1 MLKRASAVVARSG
14 RRTRSMEVGGLTE
27 RILPWYCTTVPALF
41 AYDKSL
47 SNIKTMVEEL
57 DPSAFVGALYRK
69 VLLSVK
75 ASNAIP
81 SEDDGFHFHS
91 QFSAEFAARSKRSG
105 AKAEELVRLL
115 TKRRRADVDAEHA
128 NSSDE
133 EDNELKELFDGPEP
147 NARVTDYADMLLDE
161 ATKHLARFV
170 RGESAESAEES
181 KLRPLENKP
190 QVFEKN
196 KKTKKEDEVEK
207 KVSRGAQDKPQD
219 RFDEKIDNSDAP
231 FVSKLREKV
240 HALNDGAAAT
250 VVDDEDDEM
259 ALRNPYYPEIKG
271 LKYAPWQLEASEEP
285 YEMVELDKSSYL
297 WVDTEEKLVQMMKSL
312 TAAEARVIAVD
323 LEHHSYRS
331 YMGLTCLMQISTA
344 REDFL
349 VDTLALRGKLQTLN
363 LIFCDPEKVKVLH
376 GSDMDILWL
385 QRDLGLYIVNL
396 FDTGR
401 AARLLQYPRFSLAY
415 MLKRHCNIDA
425 DKQYQLADW
434 RTRPLDKNMVKY
446 AREDTR
452 YLLFIYDQL
461 KKELLQAGAK
471 SRESLLFQALQ
482 NSSKLCLQVYEKPQ
496 PTEEDALA
504 VGEKLKGT
512 VNIRDL
518 SELQKRVI
526 VALYLWRDRIA
537 RQEDESVAYV
547 MPNHVL
553 MKLTKH
559 LPVRSDELFRA
570 CHPVPLLIR
579 KHALQITKMIVAEKT
594 KLAEK
599 EAKTQQ
605 EPEPAVTTKPTR
617 KTWNE
622 DGEEQKLALSS
633 LKRVGRADYNRPLA
647 LGINA
652 SESIDEPESAATLLE
667 KVNAMVASTTFTIAE
682 SEPVETS
689 DAKPTSLLATPSMED
704 KSGDEMKPKMPQS
717 ISEAYHMSNRSKRR
731 KTTAVDTSSASQVKD
746 RAHEFMQK
754 VDGDDTKADD
764 ESGFKGFDYAA
775 ASTQITGAKF
785 QLKKDEDEDRRGRK
799 GGRGGRGG
807 RGGTTRNRQ
816 ATTQTV
822 WLGHKAQKRFSA
834 ILENKRSRG
843 RDLSMARSDS
853 LKRVSPTSFESDGGE
868 GAAKKSKTSVDVASE
883 AAATVRSG
891 PLETE
896 HSEVDSIEAGED
908 AQKSA
913 LSANNDVNHQRQ
925 DGEQDVEMGDAEA
938 SEMTEAKITK
948 NNDVAKSSSK
958 KSAKKRAK
966 PAGKAAINGKTEAK
980 AKPKAKPKAK
990 AKAKAKAAPK
1000 RKTRTQGD
1008 KVKENAPLAA
1018 PFFVETGAEWNNTN
1032 IDFDE
1037 LNTLR
1042 SMWELPAAC
1051 HILWLLQSPLTLRFS
1066 NTLLEY
1072 EAALLKPEDSPVL
1085 EDVFTKLL
1093 LKKSERACL
1102 SAGIG
1107 LKYEW
1112 WNKQLRIY
1120 YLDMYDKWYALLR
1133 KAGERLPETFSQD
1146 EDDDDSSVSDS
1157 KTDEQVDV
1165 ELTDDEWLTLD
1176 ILKARLETLG
1186 VVCPLKHQSFADL
1199 SIDLRC
1205 KILLNLCEAV
1215 VDDPANTGRS
1225 TRGTSGQRPRWTF
1238 VLFFPAVLR
1247 GAAAVQIGTGDTT
1260 VGALGEGD
1268 DAFRSMLKATKE
1280 IRGRKIRGE
1289 QELLDHL
1296 EVIVEQIEDENEA
1309 RARQLEKANRLAILE
1324 AIPRKRSLRLQV
1336 KQLEKMEKHQEE
1348 LEHQKEMSM
1357 EEIADMRRAELL
1369 RKVEREAEKEV
1380 RDAER
1385 EARRLHR
1392 EQVEREEAQAE
1403 REKRRLRRVEKELEE
1418 ERLEQQAEEDRRKQ
1432 EEAREL
1438 RARQRSAEEEWQQV
1452 EQGTRTQ
1459 WKKQHQPPQHRS
1471 QSRLQRLWCHEVA
1484 GRYRISAPEEKC
1496 TFLRK
1501 KIEIHSE

>member
-1 MLKRASAVVARSG
+1 MA
-14 RRTRSMEVGGLTE
+14 
-27 RILPWYCTTVPALF
+27 
-41 AYDKSL
+41 
-47 SNIKTMVEEL
+47 EEL

-133 EDNELKELFDGPEP
+133 EDNELQELFDGPEP

-170 RGESAESAEES
+170 RGESAESAEEP
-181 KLRPLENKP
+181 KLRPLENNP
-190 QVFEKN
+190 QVFEKS

-259 ALRNPYYPEIKG
+259 APRNPYYPEIKG

-297 WVDTEEKLVQMMKSL
+297 WVDTEKKLVQMMKSL

-363 LIFCDPEKVKVLH
+363 LVFCDPEKVKVLH

-622 DGEEQKLALSS
+622 NGEEQKLALSS
-633 LKRVGRADYNRPLA
+633 LKSVGRAEYAPWKSGQRKAGVATDAASTGSSSSSYNRPLA

-746 RAHEFMQK
+746 RAQEFMQK
-754 VDGDDTKADD
+754 VDEDDTKADD

-807 RGGTTRNRQ
+807 RGGHNKKQ
-816 ATTQTV
+816 AGYNPFV
-822 WLGHKAQKRFSA
+822 AMSGK
-834 ILENKRSRG
+834 G
-843 RDLSMARSDS
+843 
-853 LKRVSPTSFESDGGE
+853 
-868 GAAKKSKTSVDVASE
+868 KKDPNE
-883 AAATVRSG
+883 
-891 PLETE
+891 P
-896 HSEVDSIEAGED
+896 
-908 AQKSA
+908 
-913 LSANNDVNHQRQ
+913 
-925 DGEQDVEMGDAEA
+925 
-938 SEMTEAKITK
+938 
-948 NNDVAKSSSK
+948 
-958 KSAKKRAK
+958 
-966 PAGKAAINGKTEAK
+966 KAA
-980 AKPKAKPKAK
+980 
-990 AKAKAKAAPK
+990 
-1000 RKTRTQGD
+1000 
-1008 KVKENAPLAA
+1008 
-1018 PFFVETGAEWNNTN
+1018 
-1032 IDFDE
+1032 
-1037 LNTLR
+1037 
-1042 SMWELPAAC
+1042 
-1051 HILWLLQSPLTLRFS
+1051 
-1066 NTLLEY
+1066 
-1072 EAALLKPEDSPVL
+1072 
-1085 EDVFTKLL
+1085 
-1093 LKKSERACL
+1093 
-1102 SAGIG
+1102 
-1107 LKYEW
+1107 
-1112 WNKQLRIY
+1112 
-1120 YLDMYDKWYALLR
+1120 
-1133 KAGERLPETFSQD
+1133 
-1146 EDDDDSSVSDS
+1146 
-1157 KTDEQVDV
+1157 
-1165 ELTDDEWLTLD
+1165 
-1176 ILKARLETLG
+1176 
-1186 VVCPLKHQSFADL
+1186 
-1199 SIDLRC
+1199 
-1205 KILLNLCEAV
+1205 
-1215 VDDPANTGRS
+1215 
-1225 TRGTSGQRPRWTF
+1225 
-1238 VLFFPAVLR
+1238 
-1247 GAAAVQIGTGDTT
+1247 
-1260 VGALGEGD
+1260 
-1268 DAFRSMLKATKE
+1268 
-1280 IRGRKIRGE
+1280 
-1289 QELLDHL
+1289 
-1296 EVIVEQIEDENEA
+1296 
-1309 RARQLEKANRLAILE
+1309 
-1324 AIPRKRSLRLQV
+1324 QV
-1336 KQLEKMEKHQEE
+1336 KKMH
-1348 LEHQKEMSM
+1348 HMP
-1357 EEIADMRRAELL
+1357 
-1369 RKVEREAEKEV
+1369 
-1380 RDAER
+1380 
-1385 EARRLHR
+1385 
-1392 EQVEREEAQAE
+1392 
-1403 REKRRLRRVEKELEE
+1403 
-1418 ERLEQQAEEDRRKQ
+1418 
-1432 EEAREL
+1432 
-1438 RARQRSAEEEWQQV
+1438 RSA
-1452 EQGTRTQ
+1452 
-1459 WKKQHQPPQHRS
+1459 
-1471 QSRLQRLWCHEVA
+1471 
-1484 GRYRISAPEEKC
+1484 
-1496 TFLRK
+1496 TFK
-1501 KIEIHSE
+1501 

>member
-1 MLKRASAVVARSG
+1 MA
-14 RRTRSMEVGGLTE
+14 
-27 RILPWYCTTVPALF
+27 
-41 AYDKSL
+41 
-47 SNIKTMVEEL
+47 EEL

-133 EDNELKELFDGPEP
+133 EDNELQELFDGPEP

-170 RGESAESAEES
+170 RGESAESAEEP
-181 KLRPLENKP
+181 KLRPLENNP
-190 QVFEKN
+190 QVFEKS

-259 ALRNPYYPEIKG
+259 APRNPYYPEIKG

-363 LIFCDPEKVKVLH
+363 LVFCDPEKVKVLH

-622 DGEEQKLALSS
+622 NGEEQKLALSS
-633 LKRVGRADYNRPLA
+633 LKSVGRAEYAPWKSGQRKAGVATDAASTGSSSSSYNRPLA

-746 RAHEFMQK
+746 RAQEFMQK
-754 VDGDDTKADD
+754 VDEDDTKADD

-807 RGGTTRNRQ
+807 RGGHNKKQ
-816 ATTQTV
+816 AGYNPFV
-822 WLGHKAQKRFSA
+822 AMSGK
-834 ILENKRSRG
+834 G
-843 RDLSMARSDS
+843 
-853 LKRVSPTSFESDGGE
+853 
-868 GAAKKSKTSVDVASE
+868 KKDPNE
-883 AAATVRSG
+883 
-891 PLETE
+891 P
-896 HSEVDSIEAGED
+896 
-908 AQKSA
+908 
-913 LSANNDVNHQRQ
+913 
-925 DGEQDVEMGDAEA
+925 
-938 SEMTEAKITK
+938 
-948 NNDVAKSSSK
+948 
-958 KSAKKRAK
+958 
-966 PAGKAAINGKTEAK
+966 KAA
-980 AKPKAKPKAK
+980 
-990 AKAKAKAAPK
+990 
-1000 RKTRTQGD
+1000 
-1008 KVKENAPLAA
+1008 
-1018 PFFVETGAEWNNTN
+1018 
-1032 IDFDE
+1032 
-1037 LNTLR
+1037 
-1042 SMWELPAAC
+1042 
-1051 HILWLLQSPLTLRFS
+1051 
-1066 NTLLEY
+1066 
-1072 EAALLKPEDSPVL
+1072 
-1085 EDVFTKLL
+1085 
-1093 LKKSERACL
+1093 
-1102 SAGIG
+1102 
-1107 LKYEW
+1107 
-1112 WNKQLRIY
+1112 
-1120 YLDMYDKWYALLR
+1120 
-1133 KAGERLPETFSQD
+1133 
-1146 EDDDDSSVSDS
+1146 
-1157 KTDEQVDV
+1157 
-1165 ELTDDEWLTLD
+1165 
-1176 ILKARLETLG
+1176 
-1186 VVCPLKHQSFADL
+1186 
-1199 SIDLRC
+1199 
-1205 KILLNLCEAV
+1205 
-1215 VDDPANTGRS
+1215 
-1225 TRGTSGQRPRWTF
+1225 
-1238 VLFFPAVLR
+1238 
-1247 GAAAVQIGTGDTT
+1247 
-1260 VGALGEGD
+1260 
-1268 DAFRSMLKATKE
+1268 
-1280 IRGRKIRGE
+1280 
-1289 QELLDHL
+1289 
-1296 EVIVEQIEDENEA
+1296 
-1309 RARQLEKANRLAILE
+1309 
-1324 AIPRKRSLRLQV
+1324 QV
-1336 KQLEKMEKHQEE
+1336 KKMH
-1348 LEHQKEMSM
+1348 HMP
-1357 EEIADMRRAELL
+1357 
-1369 RKVEREAEKEV
+1369 
-1380 RDAER
+1380 
-1385 EARRLHR
+1385 
-1392 EQVEREEAQAE
+1392 
-1403 REKRRLRRVEKELEE
+1403 
-1418 ERLEQQAEEDRRKQ
+1418 
-1432 EEAREL
+1432 
-1438 RARQRSAEEEWQQV
+1438 RSA
-1452 EQGTRTQ
+1452 
-1459 WKKQHQPPQHRS
+1459 
-1471 QSRLQRLWCHEVA
+1471 
-1484 GRYRISAPEEKC
+1484 
-1496 TFLRK
+1496 TFK
-1501 KIEIHSE
+1501 

>member
-1 MLKRASAVVARSG
+1 MA
-14 RRTRSMEVGGLTE
+14 
-27 RILPWYCTTVPALF
+27 
-41 AYDKSL
+41 
-47 SNIKTMVEEL
+47 EEL
-57 DPSAFVGALYRK
+57 DAAAFVSALYRK

-91 QFSAEFAARSKRSG
+91 QFSTEFATRSKRSG
-105 AKAEELVRLL
+105 AKAKELVQLL
-115 TKRRRADVDAEHA
+115 TKRRRADADAEHA
-128 NSSDE
+128 DSSDE
-133 EDNELKELFDGPEP
+133 DEDEVQELFDGPEP

-161 ATKHLARFV
+161 ASKHLARFV
-170 RGESAESAEES
+170 SGESAASTEDS
-181 KLRPLENKP
+181 KLRPLENTP
-190 QVFEKN
+190 HVFEKN
-196 KKTKKEDEVEK
+196 KKANKEEEVEK
-207 KVSRGAQDKPQD
+207 KVLRGAQDKPQD

-240 HALNDGAAAT
+240 HALINGAAT
-250 VVDDEDDEM
+250 VVADDEDDEM
-259 ALRNPYYPEIKG
+259 APRNPYYPEIKG

-285 YEMVELDKSSYL
+285 YEMIGLDKVSYL
-297 WVDTEEKLVQMMKSL
+297 WVDSEENLMQMMKSL

-344 REDFL
+344 QEDFL

-363 LIFCDPEKVKVLH
+363 QVFCDPEKVKVLH

-452 YLLFIYDQL
+452 YLLFIYDRL

-471 SRESLLFQALQ
+471 SRESLLFQTLQ

-512 VNIRDL
+512 VYLRDL
-518 SELQKRVI
+518 SALQKRVI
-526 VALYLWRDRIA
+526 VALYLWRDRVA

-559 LPVRSDELFRA
+559 LPVRSDDLFRV

-594 KLAEK
+594 KLAAE
-599 EAKTQQ
+599 ETKTR
-605 EPEPAVTTKPTR
+605 PEPQPAVAARPTR

-622 DGEEQKLALSS
+622 DGDEQSVTS
-633 LKRVGRADYNRPLA
+633 IRKRVGRTEYAPWKSGQRKAGVAAEASSSSNRPVA
-647 LGINA
+647 LGANTTETVDE
-652 SESIDEPESAATLLE
+652 SETAATLLE
-667 KVNAMVASTTFTIAE
+667 KVNAMVASTTFTIAD
-682 SEPVETS
+682 SEAVETAV
-689 DAKPTSLLATPSMED
+689 AKPTSLLATPSKEEGE
-704 KSGDEMKPKMPQS
+704 SKPKMPQS
-717 ISEAYHMSNRSKRR
+717 ISETYNMSSRSKRR
-731 KTTAVDTSSASQVKD
+731 KTTAVDTLSASEVKD
-746 RAHEFMQK
+746 RAQAFMQK
-754 VDGDDTKADD
+754 VDGDDEGED
-764 ESGFKGFDYAA
+764 ESGFQGFDYAA
-775 ASTQITGAKF
+775 AST
-785 QLKKDEDEDRRGRK
+785 KDDNQDQRGR
-799 GGRGGRGG
+799 RGGRGG
-807 RGGTTRNRQ
+807 RGNKRQ
-816 ATTQTV
+816 AGYNPFV
-822 WLGHKAQKRFSA
+822 AMSGKGKKDPNEPKAAQVKKMHHMPRSATFVVKRQFIRTDLLKNFSA
-834 ILENKRSRG
+834 ILENKPSSG
-843 RDLSMARSDS
+843 RDLSMTRSDT

-868 GAAKKSKTSVDVASE
+868 GTAKKSKALVDVANA
-883 AAATVRSG
+883 AAATVRKG
-891 PLETE
+891 PLKTE
-896 HSEVDSIEAGED
+896 DMGQDSIEAGED
-908 AQKSA
+908 AQTSA
-913 LSANNDVNHQRQ
+913 LSSKTDLNREQE
-925 DGEQDVEMGDAEA
+925 DGGKDVEMADVEA
-938 SEMTEAKITK
+938 SDTTEIKTDRNTAA
-948 NNDVAKSSSK
+948 NKSSSK
-958 KSAKKRAK
+958 KLAKKRAK
-966 PAGKAAINGKTEAK
+966 PAGKAASNGKTATKTK
-980 AKPKAKPKAK
+980 AKPKPKSKP
-990 AKAKAKAAPK
+990 KAKAKAAPK
-1000 RKTRTQGD
+1000 RKPRTQTD
-1008 KVKENAPLAA
+1008 KMKENAPLAS
-1018 PFFVETGAEWNNTN
+1018 PLFVETGAEWNNTN

-1072 EAALLKPEDSPVL
+1072 EAALLRPEDSPVL

-1120 YLDMYDKWYALLR
+1120 YLDMYNKWYALLR
-1133 KAGERLPETFSQD
+1133 KAGERLPESFSQD

-1157 KTDEQVDV
+1157 RTDEQVDV
-1165 ELTDDEWLTLD
+1165 ELSDDEWLTLD

-1199 SIDLRC
+1199 SIELRC

-1215 VDDPANTGRS
+1215 VDDPANTEYMRQMEEDDLRVDPLGNDRA
-1225 TRGTSGQRPRWTF
+1225 GN
-1238 VLFFPAVLR
+1238 LYYFFPQFYEERRLYRLEPETRQWSLWAK
-1247 GAAAVQIGTGDTT
+1247 
-1260 VGALGEGD
+1260 GD
-1268 DAFRSMLKATKE
+1268 DACRSMLKAIKD

-1296 EVIVEQIEDENEA
+1296 EVIVEQIEDEDEA

-1348 LEHQKEMSM
+1348 LEHQKELSM
-1357 EEIADMRRAELL
+1357 EEIAEMRRDELL
-1369 RKVEREAEKEV
+1369 KKVEREAEKET

-1403 REKRRLRRVEKELEE
+1403 RERRRLRRIEKEQEDEKLEQLAEE
-1418 ERLEQQAEEDRRKQ
+1418 ERRKQ
-1432 EEAREL
+1432 EDARAL
-1438 RARQRSAEEEWQQV
+1438 RAQQRNADEEWQQV
-1452 EQGTRTQ
+1452 DQEAGEAATTTRSEQ
-1459 WKKQHQPPQHRS
+1459 
-1471 QSRLQRLWCHEVA
+1471 V
-1484 GRYRISAPEEKC
+1484 SASVEP
-1496 TFLRK
+1496 
-1501 KIEIHSE
+1501 